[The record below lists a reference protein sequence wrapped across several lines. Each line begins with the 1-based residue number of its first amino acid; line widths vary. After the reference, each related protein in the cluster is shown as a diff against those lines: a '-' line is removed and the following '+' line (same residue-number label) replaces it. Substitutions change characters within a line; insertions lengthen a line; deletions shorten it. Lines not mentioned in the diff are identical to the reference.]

1 MMRRARSTEHAKL
14 EAPAEVAS
22 AQAPVEA
29 RREQQQPAGVQAMV
43 VTVVRGVEARREV
56 VGMQACRRRC

>member
-1 MMRRARSTEHAKL
+1 MRRARSTEHAKP

-29 RREQQQPAGVQAMV
+29 WREQQQPAGVQAMV

-56 VGMQACRRRC
+56 VGMQACRSRC

>member
-1 MMRRARSTEHAKL
+1 LMRRARSTEHAKL

-29 RREQQQPAGVQAMV
+29 WREQQQPAGVQDMV

-56 VGMQACRRRC
+56 VSMQACRRRC